1 MTPAEFQQIA
11 STLPLQPGIY
21 QYYDAKG
28 ELLYVGKAKQIRKRV
43 SSYFSKQ
50 ADNQKTIELVKR
62 IASIRFT
69 IVDSEQ
75 DAFLLENSLIKEYQP
90 RYNIN
95 LKDDKTYPFIVIRK
109 EPFARIFLTRKKSKD
124 GSTYLGPYTS
134 IHQLR
139 ELLEFIRQTI
149 PLRTCSLDLSAGK
162 ITRGKYKVCLEYHLG
177 NCKGPCEGLQTATD
191 YERDLQQAAYILK
204 GELNPVIRHLEEQMK
219 EAARQLAYEQAA
231 QLKKKIDYLRQYRS
245 RSVVANARTP
255 DLDIFS
261 ISHDKKAFVN
271 YLMLRNG
278 AIVQSHTLEAELKL
292 NERPEEIL
300 SFAVA
305 RLRHGFES
313 QAKEIV
319 VPFVIDHPDPAVK
332 ITIPRGG
339 DRKKL
344 LELSQKNAT
353 YFIAEQR
360 KRERLQLDKKLIEP
374 DKLLLELQ
382 QDLQLASLP
391 VHIECFDNS
400 NFQGSYP
407 VSAMVCFKNAEPSKK
422 DYRKFN
428 IETVQGINDF
438 ASMKEAV
445 YRRYK
450 RQQEEQQSLPQLVI
464 IDGGKGQ
471 LSAAMEAITELGLQG
486 SMTLVGL
493 AKSQEEL
500 FFTGDS
506 EPLRLPYQSNSL
518 LLIRRIRDEVHR
530 FGVTFHRQQ
539 RSRGTF
545 KNQLQEVP
553 GIGAQTATQL
563 LQHFR
568 SVNNLLK
575 ASPEELAAVVGKTKA
590 DKIKGYFTNT
600 GADN

>member
-1 MTPAEFQQIA
+1 MTLAEFQQIA
-11 STLPLQPGIY
+11 PTLPLQPGIY

-50 ADNQKTIELVKR
+50 PDNLKTAELVKR
-62 IASIRFT
+62 IAQIRFT

-109 EPFARIFLTRKKSKD
+109 EPFARIFLTRKKIKD

-134 IHQLR
+134 VHQLR

-149 PLRTCSLDLSAGK
+149 PLRTCNLDLRPAK
-162 ITRGKYKVCLEYHLG
+162 VARGKYKVCLEYHLG
-177 NCKGPCEGLQTATD
+177 NCKGPCEGLQTPQQ
-191 YERDLQQAAYILK
+191 YEQDLQQASHILK
-204 GELNPVIRHLEEQMK
+204 GELAPVIRHLEEQMK
-219 EAARQLAYEQAA
+219 EFAATLAYEQAA

-245 RSVVANARTP
+245 RSVIANARTP

-278 AIVQSHTLEAELKL
+278 AIVQSHTIEAELKL
-292 NERPEEIL
+292 NESPEEVL
-300 SFAVA
+300 AFAA
-305 RLRHGFES
+305 AQLRDRFES
-313 QAKEIV
+313 KVTEIV
-319 VPFVIDHPDPAVK
+319 VPVAIDYPDSEV
-332 ITIPRGG
+332 TVTVPRSG

-344 LELSQKNAT
+344 LELSQKNAA

-360 KRERLQLDKKLIEP
+360 KRERLQLDKKIVDTE
-374 DKLLLELQ
+374 KLLLDLQ
-382 QDLQLASLP
+382 QDLQLSSLP

-407 VSAMVCFKNAEPSKK
+407 VSAMVCFKNAAPSKK

-450 RQQEEQQSLPQLVI
+450 RQKEEQYPLPQLVI

-486 SMTLVGL
+486 TMTLVGL
-493 AKSQEEL
+493 AKNQEEL

-530 FGVTFHRQQ
+530 FGVNFHRKQ
-539 RSRGTF
+539 RSKGAF

-553 GIGAQTATQL
+553 GIGAQTATEL

-568 SVNNLLK
+568 SVNNMLK
-575 ASPEELAAVVGKTKA
+575 ASSEELAAVVGKVKA
-590 DKIKGYFTNT
+590 NKIKAYFSNT
-600 GADN
+600 Q

>member
-1 MTPAEFQQIA
+1 MTLAEFQLIA
-11 STLPLQPGIY
+11 PTLPLQPGIY
-21 QYYDAKG
+21 QYYDARG

-50 ADNQKTIELVKR
+50 PDNQKTIELVKK
-62 IASIRFT
+62 IATIRFT

-75 DAFLLENSLIKEYQP
+75 DAFLLENSLIKECQP

-109 EPFARIFLTRKKSKD
+109 EPFARIFLTRKKIKD

-134 IHQLR
+134 VHQLR

-149 PLRTCSLDLSAGK
+149 PLRTCTLDLSPAK
-162 ITRGKYKVCLEYHLG
+162 IARSKYKVCLEYHLG
-177 NCKGPCEGLQTATD
+177 NCKGPCEGLQTPLA
-191 YERDLQQAAYILK
+191 YEQDLQQAAHILK
-204 GELNPVIRHLEEQMK
+204 GELTPVIRHLEEQMT
-219 EAARQLAYEQAA
+219 AAAQRLAFEQAA
-231 QLKKKIDYLRQYRS
+231 YLKKKIDYLRQYRS

-261 ISHDKKAFVN
+261 VSHDKKAFVN

-292 NERPEEIL
+292 NESPTEIL

-305 RLRHGFES
+305 RLRDRFES

-319 VPFVIDHPDPAVK
+319 VPFVIDYPEKEVK
-332 ITIPRGG
+332 ITVPRSG

-344 LELSQKNAT
+344 LELSQKNAA

-360 KRERLQLDKKLIEP
+360 KRERLQLDKKIVDTE
-374 DKLLLELQ
+374 KLLIDLQ
-382 QDLQLASLP
+382 QDLQLSSLP

-422 DYRKFN
+422 DYRTFN
-428 IETVQGINDF
+428 IETVKGINDF

-450 RQQEEQQSLPQLVI
+450 RQQEESQPLPQLVI

-471 LSAAMEAITELGLQG
+471 LSAAMEAITALGLQG

-493 AKSQEEL
+493 AKNQEEL

-530 FGVTFHRQQ
+530 FGVNFHRKQ
-539 RSRGTF
+539 RSKGTF
-545 KNQLQEVP
+545 KNQLQEIP
-553 GIGAQTATQL
+553 GIGAQTATEL

-568 SVNNLLK
+568 SVNNMLK
-575 ASPEELAAVVGKTKA
+575 ASLEELTAVVGKTKA
-590 DKIKGYFTNT
+590 AKINAYFTDLA
-600 GADN
+600 G

>member
-1 MTPAEFQQIA
+1 MTLAEFQQIA
-11 STLPLQPGIY
+11 PTLPLQPGIY

-50 ADNQKTIELVKR
+50 PDNLKTAELVKR
-62 IASIRFT
+62 IAQIRFT

-75 DAFLLENSLIKEYQP
+75 DAFLLENSLIKESQP

-109 EPFARIFLTRKKSKD
+109 EPFARIFLTRKKIKD

-134 IHQLR
+134 VHQLR

-149 PLRTCSLDLSAGK
+149 PLRTCNLDLRPAK
-162 ITRGKYKVCLEYHLG
+162 VARGKYKVCLEYHLG
-177 NCKGPCEGLQTATD
+177 NCKGPCEGLQTPQQ
-191 YERDLQQAAYILK
+191 YEKDLQQASHILK
-204 GELNPVIRHLEEQMK
+204 GELAPVIRHLEEQMK
-219 EAARQLAYEQAA
+219 ECAATLAYEQAA

-245 RSVVANARTP
+245 RSVIANARTP

-278 AIVQSHTLEAELKL
+278 AIVQSHTIEAELKL
-292 NERPEEIL
+292 NESPEEVL
-300 SFAVA
+300 AFAA
-305 RLRHGFES
+305 AQLRDRFES
-313 QAKEIV
+313 MVTEIV
-319 VPFVIDHPDPAVK
+319 VPVAIDYPDSEV
-332 ITIPRGG
+332 TVTVPRSG

-344 LELSQKNAT
+344 LELSQKNAA

-360 KRERLQLDKKLIEP
+360 KRERLQLDKKIVDTE
-374 DKLLLELQ
+374 KLLLDLQ
-382 QDLQLASLP
+382 QDLQLSSLP

-407 VSAMVCFKNAEPSKK
+407 VSAMVCFKNAAPSKK

-450 RQQEEQQSLPQLVI
+450 RQKEEQHPLPQLVI

-486 SMTLVGL
+486 TMTLVGL
-493 AKSQEEL
+493 AKNQEEL

-530 FGVTFHRQQ
+530 FGVNFHRKQ
-539 RSRGTF
+539 RSKGTF

-553 GIGAQTATQL
+553 GIGAQTATEL

-568 SVNNLLK
+568 SVNNMLK
-575 ASPEELAAVVGKTKA
+575 ASSEELAAVVGKVKA
-590 DKIKGYFTNT
+590 NKIKAYFSNT
-600 GADN
+600 P

>member
-1 MTPAEFQQIA
+1 MTLAEFQQIA
-11 STLPLQPGIY
+11 PTLPLQPGIY

-50 ADNQKTIELVKR
+50 PDNLKTAELVKR
-62 IASIRFT
+62 IVQIRFT

-109 EPFARIFLTRKKSKD
+109 EPFARIFLTRKKIKD

-134 IHQLR
+134 VHQLR

-149 PLRTCSLDLSAGK
+149 PLRTCNLDLRPAK
-162 ITRGKYKVCLEYHLG
+162 VARGKYKVCLEYHLG
-177 NCKGPCEGLQTATD
+177 NCKGPCEGLQSPQQYD
-191 YERDLQQAAYILK
+191 QDLQQASHILK
-204 GELNPVIRHLEEQMK
+204 GELAPVIRNLEEQMK
-219 EAARQLAYEQAA
+219 EFAATLAYEQAA

-245 RSVVANARTP
+245 RSVIANARTP

-278 AIVQSHTLEAELKL
+278 AIVQSHTIEAELKL
-292 NERPEEIL
+292 NESPEEVL
-300 SFAVA
+300 AFAA
-305 RLRHGFES
+305 AQLRDRFES
-313 QAKEIV
+313 KVTEIV
-319 VPFVIDHPDPAVK
+319 VPVAIDYPDSEV
-332 ITIPRGG
+332 TVTVPRSG

-344 LELSQKNAT
+344 LELSQKNAA

-360 KRERLQLDKKLIEP
+360 KRERLQLDKKIVDTE
-374 DKLLLELQ
+374 KLLLDLQ
-382 QDLQLASLP
+382 QDLQLSSLP

-407 VSAMVCFKNAEPSKK
+407 VSAMVCFKNAAPSKK

-450 RQQEEQQSLPQLVI
+450 RQKEEQHPLPQLVI

-486 SMTLVGL
+486 TMTLVGL
-493 AKSQEEL
+493 AKNQEEL

-530 FGVTFHRQQ
+530 FGVNFHRKQ
-539 RSRGTF
+539 RSKGTF

-553 GIGAQTATQL
+553 GIGAQTATEL

-568 SVNNLLK
+568 SVNNMLK
-575 ASPEELAAVVGKTKA
+575 ASSEELAAVVGKVKA
-590 DKIKGYFTNT
+590 NKIKAYFSNT
-600 GADN
+600 P

>member
-1 MTPAEFQQIA
+1 MTLAEFQQIA
-11 STLPLQPGIY
+11 PTLPLQPGIY

-50 ADNQKTIELVKR
+50 PDNLKTAELVKR
-62 IASIRFT
+62 IAQIRFT

-109 EPFARIFLTRKKSKD
+109 EPFARIFLTRKKIKD

-134 IHQLR
+134 VHQLR

-149 PLRTCSLDLSAGK
+149 PLRTCNLDLRPAK
-162 ITRGKYKVCLEYHLG
+162 VARGKYKVCLEYHLG
-177 NCKGPCEGLQTATD
+177 NCKGPCEGLQTPQQ
-191 YERDLQQAAYILK
+191 YEQDLQQASHILK
-204 GELNPVIRHLEEQMK
+204 GELAPVIRHLEEQMK
-219 EAARQLAYEQAA
+219 EFAATLAYEQAA

-245 RSVVANARTP
+245 RSVIANARTP

-278 AIVQSHTLEAELKL
+278 AIVQSHTIEAELKL
-292 NERPEEIL
+292 NESPEEVL
-300 SFAVA
+300 AFAA
-305 RLRHGFES
+305 AQLRDRFES
-313 QAKEIV
+313 KVTEIV
-319 VPFVIDHPDPAVK
+319 VPVAIDYPDSEV
-332 ITIPRGG
+332 TVTVPRSG

-344 LELSQKNAT
+344 LELSQKNAA

-360 KRERLQLDKKLIEP
+360 KRERLQLDKKIVDTE
-374 DKLLLELQ
+374 KLLLDLQ
-382 QDLQLASLP
+382 QDLQLSSLP

-407 VSAMVCFKNAEPSKK
+407 VSAMVCFKNAAPSKK

-450 RQQEEQQSLPQLVI
+450 RQKEEQHPLPQLVI

-486 SMTLVGL
+486 TMTLVGL
-493 AKSQEEL
+493 AKNQEEL

-518 LLIRRIRDEVHR
+518 LLIRKIRDEVHR
-530 FGVTFHRQQ
+530 FGVNFHRKQ
-539 RSRGTF
+539 RSKGAF

-553 GIGAQTATQL
+553 GIGAQTATEL

-568 SVNNLLK
+568 SVNNMLK
-575 ASPEELAAVVGKTKA
+575 ASSEELAAVVGKVKA
-590 DKIKGYFTNT
+590 NKIKAYFSNT
-600 GADN
+600 Q

>member
-1 MTPAEFQQIA
+1 MTLAEFQQIA
-11 STLPLQPGIY
+11 PTLPLQPGIY

-50 ADNQKTIELVKR
+50 PDNLKTAELVKR
-62 IASIRFT
+62 IAQIRFT

-109 EPFARIFLTRKKSKD
+109 EPFARIFLTRKKIKD

-134 IHQLR
+134 VHQLR

-149 PLRTCSLDLSAGK
+149 PLRTCNLDLRPAK
-162 ITRGKYKVCLEYHLG
+162 VARGKYKVCLEYHLG
-177 NCKGPCEGLQTATD
+177 NCKGPCEGLQTPQQ
-191 YERDLQQAAYILK
+191 YEQDLQQASHILK
-204 GELNPVIRHLEEQMK
+204 GELAPVIRHLEEQMK
-219 EAARQLAYEQAA
+219 EFAATLAYEQAA

-245 RSVVANARTP
+245 RSVIANARTP

-278 AIVQSHTLEAELKL
+278 AIVQSHTIEAELKL
-292 NERPEEIL
+292 NESPEEVL
-300 SFAVA
+300 AFAA
-305 RLRHGFES
+305 AQLRDRFES
-313 QAKEIV
+313 KVTEIV
-319 VPFVIDHPDPAVK
+319 VPVAIDYPDSEV
-332 ITIPRGG
+332 TVTVPRSG

-344 LELSQKNAT
+344 LELSQKNAA

-360 KRERLQLDKKLIEP
+360 KRERLQLDKKIVDTE
-374 DKLLLELQ
+374 KLLLDLQ
-382 QDLQLASLP
+382 QDLQLSSLP

-407 VSAMVCFKNAEPSKK
+407 VSAMVCFKNAAPSKK

-450 RQQEEQQSLPQLVI
+450 RQKEEQHPLPQLVI

-486 SMTLVGL
+486 TMTLVGL
-493 AKSQEEL
+493 AKNQEEL

-530 FGVTFHRQQ
+530 FGVNFHRKQ
-539 RSRGTF
+539 RSKGTF

-553 GIGAQTATQL
+553 GIGAQTATEL

-568 SVNNLLK
+568 SVNNMLK
-575 ASPEELAAVVGKTKA
+575 ASSEELAAVVGKVKA
-590 DKIKGYFTNT
+590 NKIKAYFSNT
-600 GADN
+600 Q

>member
-1 MTPAEFQQIA
+1 MTLAEFQQIA
-11 STLPLQPGIY
+11 PTLPLQPGIY

-50 ADNQKTIELVKR
+50 PDNLKTVELVKR
-62 IASIRFT
+62 IAQIRFT

-134 IHQLR
+134 VHQLR

-149 PLRTCSLDLSAGK
+149 PLRTCNLDLRPAK
-162 ITRGKYKVCLEYHLG
+162 VARGKYKVCLEYHLG
-177 NCKGPCEGLQTATD
+177 NCKGPCEGLQTPQQ
-191 YERDLQQAAYILK
+191 YEQDLQQASHILK
-204 GELNPVIRHLEEQMK
+204 GELAPVIRHLEEQMK
-219 EAARQLAYEQAA
+219 EFAATLAYEQAA

-245 RSVVANARTP
+245 RSVIANARTP

-278 AIVQSHTLEAELKL
+278 AIVQSHTIEAELKL
-292 NERPEEIL
+292 NESPEEVL
-300 SFAVA
+300 AFAA
-305 RLRHGFES
+305 AQLRDRFES
-313 QAKEIV
+313 KVTEIV
-319 VPFVIDHPDPAVK
+319 VPVAIDYPDSEV
-332 ITIPRGG
+332 TVTVPRSG

-344 LELSQKNAT
+344 LELSQKNAA

-360 KRERLQLDKKLIEP
+360 KRERLQLDKKIVDTE
-374 DKLLLELQ
+374 KLLLDLQ
-382 QDLQLASLP
+382 QDLQLSSLP

-407 VSAMVCFKNAEPSKK
+407 VSAMVCFKNAAPSKK

-450 RQQEEQQSLPQLVI
+450 RQKEEQHPLPQLVI

-486 SMTLVGL
+486 TMTLVGL
-493 AKSQEEL
+493 AKNQEEL

-530 FGVTFHRQQ
+530 FGVNFHRKQ
-539 RSRGTF
+539 RSKGTF

-553 GIGAQTATQL
+553 GIGAQTATEL

-568 SVNNLLK
+568 SVNNMLK
-575 ASPEELAAVVGKTKA
+575 ASSEELAAVVGKVKA
-590 DKIKGYFTNT
+590 NKIKAYFSTT
-600 GADN
+600 Q

>member
-1 MTPAEFQQIA
+1 MTLAEFQQIA
-11 STLPLQPGIY
+11 PTLPLQPGIY

-50 ADNQKTIELVKR
+50 PDNLKTAELVKR
-62 IASIRFT
+62 IAQIRFT

-109 EPFARIFLTRKKSKD
+109 EPFARIFLTRKKIKD

-134 IHQLR
+134 VHQLR

-149 PLRTCSLDLSAGK
+149 PLRTCNLDLRPAK
-162 ITRGKYKVCLEYHLG
+162 VVRGKYKVCLEYHLG
-177 NCKGPCEGLQTATD
+177 NCKGPCEGLQTPQQ
-191 YERDLQQAAYILK
+191 YEQDLQQASHILK
-204 GELNPVIRHLEEQMK
+204 GELAPVIRHLEEQMK
-219 EAARQLAYEQAA
+219 EFAATLAYEQAA

-245 RSVVANARTP
+245 RSVIANARTP

-278 AIVQSHTLEAELKL
+278 AIVQSHTIEAELKL
-292 NERPEEIL
+292 NESPEEVL
-300 SFAVA
+300 AFAA
-305 RLRHGFES
+305 AQLRDRFES
-313 QAKEIV
+313 KVTEIV
-319 VPFVIDHPDPAVK
+319 VPVAIDYPDSEV
-332 ITIPRGG
+332 TVTVPRSG

-344 LELSQKNAT
+344 LELSQKNAA

-360 KRERLQLDKKLIEP
+360 KRERLQLDKKIVDTE
-374 DKLLLELQ
+374 KLLLDLQ
-382 QDLQLASLP
+382 QDLQLSSLP

-407 VSAMVCFKNAEPSKK
+407 VSAMICFKNAAPSKK

-450 RQQEEQQSLPQLVI
+450 RQKEEQHPLPQLVI

-486 SMTLVGL
+486 TMTLVGL
-493 AKSQEEL
+493 AKNQEEL

-530 FGVTFHRQQ
+530 FGVNFHRKQ
-539 RSRGTF
+539 RSKGTF

-553 GIGAQTATQL
+553 GIGAQTATEL

-568 SVNNLLK
+568 SVNNMLK
-575 ASPEELAAVVGKTKA
+575 ASSEELAAVVGKVKA
-590 DKIKGYFTNT
+590 NKIKAYFSNT
-600 GADN
+600 Q

>member
-1 MTPAEFQQIA
+1 MTLAEFQQIA
-11 STLPLQPGIY
+11 PTLPLQPGIY

-50 ADNQKTIELVKR
+50 PDNLKTVELVKR
-62 IASIRFT
+62 IAQIRFT

-134 IHQLR
+134 VHQLR

-149 PLRTCSLDLSAGK
+149 PLRTCNLDLRPAK
-162 ITRGKYKVCLEYHLG
+162 VARGKYKVCLEYHLG
-177 NCKGPCEGLQTATD
+177 NCKGPCEGLQSPQQ
-191 YERDLQQAAYILK
+191 YEQDLQQASHILK
-204 GELNPVIRHLEEQMK
+204 GELAPVIRHLEEQMK
-219 EAARQLAYEQAA
+219 EFAATLAYEQAA

-245 RSVVANARTP
+245 RSVIANARTP

-278 AIVQSHTLEAELKL
+278 AIVQSHTIEAELKL
-292 NERPEEIL
+292 NESPEEVL
-300 SFAVA
+300 AFAA
-305 RLRHGFES
+305 AQLRDRFES
-313 QAKEIV
+313 KVTEIV
-319 VPFVIDHPDPAVK
+319 VPVAIDYPDSEV
-332 ITIPRGG
+332 TVTVPRSG

-344 LELSQKNAT
+344 LELSQKNAA

-360 KRERLQLDKKLIEP
+360 KRERLQLDKKIVDTE
-374 DKLLLELQ
+374 KLLLDLQ
-382 QDLQLASLP
+382 QDLQLSSLP

-407 VSAMVCFKNAEPSKK
+407 VSAMVCFKNAAPSKK

-450 RQQEEQQSLPQLVI
+450 RQKEEQHPLPQLVI

-486 SMTLVGL
+486 TMTLVGL
-493 AKSQEEL
+493 AKNQEEL

-530 FGVTFHRQQ
+530 FGVNFHRKQ
-539 RSRGTF
+539 RSKGTF

-553 GIGAQTATQL
+553 GIGAQTATEL
-563 LQHFR
+563 LQYFR
-568 SVNNLLK
+568 SVNNMLK
-575 ASPEELAAVVGKTKA
+575 ASSEELAAVVGKVKA
-590 DKIKGYFTNT
+590 NKIKAYFSTT
-600 GADN
+600 Q

>member
-1 MTPAEFQQIA
+1 MTLAEFQQIA
-11 STLPLQPGIY
+11 PTLPLQPGIY

-50 ADNQKTIELVKR
+50 PDNLKTVELVKR
-62 IASIRFT
+62 IAQIRFT

-134 IHQLR
+134 VHQLR

-149 PLRTCSLDLSAGK
+149 PLRTCNLDLRPAK
-162 ITRGKYKVCLEYHLG
+162 VARGKYKVCLEYHLG
-177 NCKGPCEGLQTATD
+177 NCKGPCEGLQSPQQ
-191 YERDLQQAAYILK
+191 YEQDLQQASHILK
-204 GELNPVIRHLEEQMK
+204 GELAPVIRHLEEQMK
-219 EAARQLAYEQAA
+219 EFAATLAYEQAA

-245 RSVVANARTP
+245 RSVIANARTP

-278 AIVQSHTLEAELKL
+278 AIVQSHTIEAELKL
-292 NERPEEIL
+292 NESPEEVL
-300 SFAVA
+300 AFAA
-305 RLRHGFES
+305 AQLRDRFES
-313 QAKEIV
+313 KVTEIV
-319 VPFVIDHPDPAVK
+319 VPVAIDYPDSEV
-332 ITIPRGG
+332 TVTVPRSG

-344 LELSQKNAT
+344 LELSQKNAA

-360 KRERLQLDKKLIEP
+360 KRERLQLDKKIVDTE
-374 DKLLLELQ
+374 KLLLDLQ
-382 QDLQLASLP
+382 QDLQLSSLP

-407 VSAMVCFKNAEPSKK
+407 VSAMVCFKNAAPSKK

-450 RQQEEQQSLPQLVI
+450 RQKEEQHPLPQLVI

-486 SMTLVGL
+486 TMTLVGL
-493 AKSQEEL
+493 AKNQEEL

-530 FGVTFHRQQ
+530 FGVNFHRKQ
-539 RSRGTF
+539 RSKGTF

-553 GIGAQTATQL
+553 GIGAQTATEL

-568 SVNNLLK
+568 SVNNMLK
-575 ASPEELAAVVGKTKA
+575 ASSEELAAVVGKVKA
-590 DKIKGYFTNT
+590 NKIKAYFSNT
-600 GADN
+600 Q

>member
-1 MTPAEFQQIA
+1 MTLAEFQQIA
-11 STLPLQPGIY
+11 PTLPLQPGIY
-21 QYYDAKG
+21 QYYDTNGA
-28 ELLYVGKAKQIRKRV
+28 LLYVGKAKQIRKRV

-50 ADNQKTIELVKR
+50 QDNQKTIELVKR
-62 IASIRFT
+62 IATIRFT

-109 EPFARIFLTRKKSKD
+109 ESFARIFLTRKKIKD

-134 IHQLR
+134 VHQLR
-139 ELLEFIRQTI
+139 ELLEFIKQTI
-149 PLRTCSLDLSAGK
+149 PLRTCSLDLSPAK
-162 ITRGKYKVCLEYHLG
+162 IARRKYKVCLEYHLG
-177 NCKGPCEGLQTATD
+177 NCKGPCEGLQSAQD
-191 YERDLQQAAYILK
+191 YASDLQQAAHILK
-204 GELNPVIRHLEEQMK
+204 GELSPVIRFLEAQMK
-219 EAARQLAYEQAA
+219 QASQQLAFEQAA
-231 QLKKKIDYLRQYRS
+231 HLKKKIDYLRQYRS
-245 RSVVANARTP
+245 RSVIANARTP

-261 ISHDKKAFVN
+261 ISQEKKAFVN

-278 AIVQSHTLEAELKL
+278 AIVQSHTIEAERKL
-292 NERPEEIL
+292 DESPEEIL
-300 SFAVA
+300 SFAA
-305 RLRHGFES
+305 AMLRDRFES

-319 VPFVIDHPDPAVK
+319 VPFAIDYPDSTVK
-332 ITIPRGG
+332 ITLPRSG

-360 KRERLQLDKKLIEP
+360 KRERLQLDKKII
-374 DKLLLELQ
+374 DTDRLLLELQ
-382 QDLQLASLP
+382 QDLQLSSLP
-391 VHIECFDNS
+391 LHIECFDNS

-407 VSAMVCFKNAEPSKK
+407 VSAMVCFKNAAPSKK

-450 RQQEEQQSLPQLVI
+450 RQQAEQQPLPQLVI

-471 LSAAMEAITELGLQG
+471 LSAAMEAVTELGLQG

-493 AKSQEEL
+493 AKNQEEL

-530 FGVTFHRQQ
+530 FGVNFHRKQ
-539 RSRGTF
+539 RSKGTF
-545 KNQLQEVP
+545 KNQLQEIP
-553 GIGAQTATQL
+553 GIGAQTATDL
-563 LQHFR
+563 LHHFR
-568 SVNNLLK
+568 SVNNIQK
-575 ASPEELAAVVGKTKA
+575 ASVEELTVVAGKVKA
-590 DKIKGYFTNT
+590 HKIKAYFANT
-600 GADN
+600 RS

>member
-1 MTPAEFQQIA
+1 MTLAEFQQIA
-11 STLPLQPGIY
+11 PTLPLQPGIY

-50 ADNQKTIELVKR
+50 PDNLKTVELVKR
-62 IASIRFT
+62 IAQIRFT

-75 DAFLLENSLIKEYQP
+75 DAFLLENSLIKESQP

-109 EPFARIFLTRKKSKD
+109 EPFARIFLTRKKIKD

-134 IHQLR
+134 VHQLR

-149 PLRTCSLDLSAGK
+149 PLRTCNLDLRSAK
-162 ITRGKYKVCLEYHLG
+162 VARGKYKVCLEYHLG
-177 NCKGPCEGLQTATD
+177 NCKGPCEGLQTPQQ
-191 YERDLQQAAYILK
+191 YEQDLQQASHILK
-204 GELNPVIRHLEEQMK
+204 GELAPVIRHLEEQMK
-219 EAARQLAYEQAA
+219 ECAATLAYEQAA

-245 RSVVANARTP
+245 RSVIANTRTP

-278 AIVQSHTLEAELKL
+278 AIVQSHTIEAELKL
-292 NERPEEIL
+292 NESPEEVL
-300 SFAVA
+300 AFAA
-305 RLRHGFES
+305 AQLRDRFES
-313 QAKEIV
+313 KVTEIV
-319 VPFVIDHPDPAVK
+319 VPIAIDYPDSEV
-332 ITIPRGG
+332 TVTVPRSG

-344 LELSQKNAT
+344 LELSQKNAA

-360 KRERLQLDKKLIEP
+360 KRERLQLDKKIVDTE
-374 DKLLLELQ
+374 KLLLDLQ
-382 QDLQLASLP
+382 QDLQLSSLP

-407 VSAMVCFKNAEPSKK
+407 VSAMVCFKNAAPSKK

-450 RQQEEQQSLPQLVI
+450 RQKEEQHPLPQLVI

-486 SMTLVGL
+486 TMTLVGL
-493 AKSQEEL
+493 AKNQEEL

-530 FGVTFHRQQ
+530 FGVNFHRKQ
-539 RSRGTF
+539 RSKGAF

-553 GIGAQTATQL
+553 GIGAQTATEL

-568 SVNNLLK
+568 SVNNMLK
-575 ASPEELAAVVGKTKA
+575 ASSEELAAVVGKVKA
-590 DKIKGYFTNT
+590 NKIKAYFSNT
-600 GADN
+600 P

>member
-1 MTPAEFQQIA
+1 MTLAEFQQIA
-11 STLPLQPGIY
+11 PTLPLQPGIY

-50 ADNQKTIELVKR
+50 PDNLKTAELVKR
-62 IASIRFT
+62 IVQIRFT

-109 EPFARIFLTRKKSKD
+109 EPFARIFLTRKKIKD

-134 IHQLR
+134 VHQLR

-149 PLRTCSLDLSAGK
+149 PLRTCNLDLRPAK
-162 ITRGKYKVCLEYHLG
+162 VARGKYKVCLEYHLG
-177 NCKGPCEGLQTATD
+177 NCKGPCEGLQTPQQ
-191 YERDLQQAAYILK
+191 YEQDLQQASHILK
-204 GELNPVIRHLEEQMK
+204 GELAPVIRHLEEQMK
-219 EAARQLAYEQAA
+219 EFAATLAYEQAA

-245 RSVVANARTP
+245 RSVIANARTP

-278 AIVQSHTLEAELKL
+278 AIVQSHTIEAELKL
-292 NERPEEIL
+292 NESPEEVL
-300 SFAVA
+300 AFAA
-305 RLRHGFES
+305 AQLRDRFES
-313 QAKEIV
+313 KVTEIV
-319 VPFVIDHPDPAVK
+319 VPVAIDYPDSEV
-332 ITIPRGG
+332 TVTVPRSG

-344 LELSQKNAT
+344 LELSQKNAA

-360 KRERLQLDKKLIEP
+360 KRERLQLDKKIVDTE
-374 DKLLLELQ
+374 KLLLDLQ
-382 QDLQLASLP
+382 QDLQLSSLP

-407 VSAMVCFKNAEPSKK
+407 VSAMVCFKNAAPSKK

-450 RQQEEQQSLPQLVI
+450 RQKEEQHPLPQLVI

-486 SMTLVGL
+486 TMTLVGL
-493 AKSQEEL
+493 AKNQEEL

-530 FGVTFHRQQ
+530 FGVNFHRKQ
-539 RSRGTF
+539 RSKGTF

-553 GIGAQTATQL
+553 GIGAQTATEL

-568 SVNNLLK
+568 SVNNMLK
-575 ASPEELAAVVGKTKA
+575 ASSEELAAVVGKVKA
-590 DKIKGYFTNT
+590 NKIKAYFSNT
-600 GADN
+600 Q

>member
-1 MTPAEFQQIA
+1 MTLAEFQQIA
-11 STLPLQPGIY
+11 PTLPLQPGIY

-50 ADNQKTIELVKR
+50 PDNLKTVELVKR
-62 IASIRFT
+62 IAQIRFT

-134 IHQLR
+134 VHQLR

-149 PLRTCSLDLSAGK
+149 PLRTCNLDLRPAK
-162 ITRGKYKVCLEYHLG
+162 VARGKYKVCLEYHLG
-177 NCKGPCEGLQTATD
+177 NCKGPCEGLQSPQQ
-191 YERDLQQAAYILK
+191 YEQDLQQASHILK
-204 GELNPVIRHLEEQMK
+204 GELAPVIRHLEEQMK
-219 EAARQLAYEQAA
+219 EFAATLAYEQAA

-245 RSVVANARTP
+245 RSVIANARTP

-278 AIVQSHTLEAELKL
+278 AIVQSHTIEAELKL
-292 NERPEEIL
+292 NESPEEVL
-300 SFAVA
+300 AFAA
-305 RLRHGFES
+305 AQLRDRFES
-313 QAKEIV
+313 RVTEIV
-319 VPFVIDHPDPAVK
+319 VPVAIDYPDVEV
-332 ITIPRGG
+332 TVTVPRSG

-344 LELSQKNAT
+344 LELSQKNAA

-360 KRERLQLDKKLIEP
+360 KRERLQLDKKIVDTE
-374 DKLLLELQ
+374 KLLLDLQ
-382 QDLQLASLP
+382 QDLQLSSLP

-407 VSAMVCFKNAEPSKK
+407 VSAMVCFKNAAPSKK

-450 RQQEEQQSLPQLVI
+450 RQKEEQHPLPQLVI

-486 SMTLVGL
+486 TMTLVGL
-493 AKSQEEL
+493 AKNQEEL

-530 FGVTFHRQQ
+530 FGVNFHRKQ
-539 RSRGTF
+539 RSKGTF

-553 GIGAQTATQL
+553 GIGAQTATEL

-568 SVNNLLK
+568 SVNNMLK
-575 ASPEELAAVVGKTKA
+575 ASSEELAAVVGKVKA
-590 DKIKGYFTNT
+590 NKIKAYFSNT
-600 GADN
+600 Q

>member
-1 MTPAEFQQIA
+1 MTLAEFQQIA
-11 STLPLQPGIY
+11 PTLPLQPGIY

-50 ADNQKTIELVKR
+50 PDNLKTAELVKR
-62 IASIRFT
+62 IAQIRFT

-109 EPFARIFLTRKKSKD
+109 EPFARIFLTRKKIKD

-134 IHQLR
+134 VHQLR

-149 PLRTCSLDLSAGK
+149 PLRTCNLDLRPAK
-162 ITRGKYKVCLEYHLG
+162 VARGKYKVCLEYHLG
-177 NCKGPCEGLQTATD
+177 NCKGPCEGLQSPQQ
-191 YERDLQQAAYILK
+191 YEQDLQQASHILK
-204 GELNPVIRHLEEQMK
+204 GELAPVIRNLEEQMK
-219 EAARQLAYEQAA
+219 EFAATLAYEQAA

-245 RSVVANARTP
+245 RSVIANARTP

-278 AIVQSHTLEAELKL
+278 AIVQSHTIEAELKL
-292 NERPEEIL
+292 NESPEEVL
-300 SFAVA
+300 AFAA
-305 RLRHGFES
+305 AQLRDRFES
-313 QAKEIV
+313 KVTEIV
-319 VPFVIDHPDPAVK
+319 VPVAIDYPDSEV
-332 ITIPRGG
+332 TVTVPRSG

-344 LELSQKNAT
+344 LELSQKNAA

-360 KRERLQLDKKLIEP
+360 KRERLQLDKKIVDTE
-374 DKLLLELQ
+374 KLLLDLQ
-382 QDLQLASLP
+382 QDLQLSSLP

-407 VSAMVCFKNAEPSKK
+407 VSAMVCFKNAAPSKK

-450 RQQEEQQSLPQLVI
+450 RQKEEQHPLPQLVI

-486 SMTLVGL
+486 TMTLVGL
-493 AKSQEEL
+493 AKNQEEL

-530 FGVTFHRQQ
+530 FGVNFHRKQ
-539 RSRGTF
+539 RSKGTF

-553 GIGAQTATQL
+553 GIGAQTATEL

-568 SVNNLLK
+568 SVNNMLK
-575 ASPEELAAVVGKTKA
+575 ASSEELAAVVGKVKA
-590 DKIKGYFTNT
+590 NKIKAYFSNT
-600 GADN
+600 Q

>member
-1 MTPAEFQQIA
+1 MTLAEFQQIA
-11 STLPLQPGIY
+11 PTLPLQPGIY

-50 ADNQKTIELVKR
+50 PDNLKTAELVKR
-62 IASIRFT
+62 IAQIRFT

-134 IHQLR
+134 VHQLR

-149 PLRTCSLDLSAGK
+149 PLRTCNLDLRPAK
-162 ITRGKYKVCLEYHLG
+162 VARGKYKVCLEYHLG
-177 NCKGPCEGLQTATD
+177 NCKGPCEGLQSPQQYD
-191 YERDLQQAAYILK
+191 QDLQQASHILK
-204 GELNPVIRHLEEQMK
+204 GELAPVIRHLEEQMK
-219 EAARQLAYEQAA
+219 EFAATLAYEQAA

-245 RSVVANARTP
+245 RSVIANARTP

-278 AIVQSHTLEAELKL
+278 AIVQSHTIEAELKL
-292 NERPEEIL
+292 NESPEEVL
-300 SFAVA
+300 AFAA
-305 RLRHGFES
+305 AQLRDRFES
-313 QAKEIV
+313 KVTEIV
-319 VPFVIDHPDPAVK
+319 VPVAIDYPDSEV
-332 ITIPRGG
+332 TVTVPRSG

-344 LELSQKNAT
+344 LELSQKNAA

-360 KRERLQLDKKLIEP
+360 KRERLQLDKKIVDTE
-374 DKLLLELQ
+374 KLLLDLQ
-382 QDLQLASLP
+382 QDLQLSSLP

-407 VSAMVCFKNAEPSKK
+407 VSAMVCFKNAAPSKK

-450 RQQEEQQSLPQLVI
+450 RQKEEQHPLPQLVI

-486 SMTLVGL
+486 TMTLVGL
-493 AKSQEEL
+493 AKNQEEL

-530 FGVTFHRQQ
+530 FGVNFHRKQ
-539 RSRGTF
+539 RSKGTF

-553 GIGAQTATQL
+553 GIGAQTATEL

-568 SVNNLLK
+568 SVNNMLK
-575 ASPEELAAVVGKTKA
+575 ASSEELAAVVGKVKA
-590 DKIKGYFTNT
+590 NKIKAYFSNT
-600 GADN
+600 P

>member
-1 MTPAEFQQIA
+1 MTLAEFQQIA
-11 STLPLQPGIY
+11 PTLPLQPGIY

-50 ADNQKTIELVKR
+50 PDNLKTVELVKR
-62 IASIRFT
+62 IAQIRFT

-134 IHQLR
+134 VHQLR

-149 PLRTCSLDLSAGK
+149 PLRTCNLDLRPAK
-162 ITRGKYKVCLEYHLG
+162 VARGKYKVCLEYHLG
-177 NCKGPCEGLQTATD
+177 NCKGPCEGLQTPQQ
-191 YERDLQQAAYILK
+191 YEQDLQQASHILK
-204 GELNPVIRHLEEQMK
+204 GELAPVIHHLEEQMK
-219 EAARQLAYEQAA
+219 EFAATLAYEQAA

-245 RSVVANARTP
+245 RSVIANARTP

-278 AIVQSHTLEAELKL
+278 AIVQSHTIEAELKL
-292 NERPEEIL
+292 NESPEEVL
-300 SFAVA
+300 AFAA
-305 RLRHGFES
+305 AQLRDRFES
-313 QAKEIV
+313 KVTEIV
-319 VPFVIDHPDPAVK
+319 VPVAIDYPDVEV
-332 ITIPRGG
+332 TVTVPRSG

-344 LELSQKNAT
+344 LELSQKNAA

-360 KRERLQLDKKLIEP
+360 KRERLQLDKKIVDTE
-374 DKLLLELQ
+374 KLLLDLQ
-382 QDLQLASLP
+382 QDLQLSSLP

-407 VSAMVCFKNAEPSKK
+407 VSAMVCFKNAAPSKK

-450 RQQEEQQSLPQLVI
+450 RQKEEQHPLPQLVI

-486 SMTLVGL
+486 TMTLVGL
-493 AKSQEEL
+493 AKNQEEL

-530 FGVTFHRQQ
+530 FGVNFHRKQ
-539 RSRGTF
+539 RSKGTF

-553 GIGAQTATQL
+553 GIGAQTATEL
-563 LQHFR
+563 LQYFR
-568 SVNNLLK
+568 SVNNMLK
-575 ASPEELAAVVGKTKA
+575 ASSEELAAVVGKVKA
-590 DKIKGYFTNT
+590 NKIKAYFSTT
-600 GADN
+600 Q

>member
-1 MTPAEFQQIA
+1 MTLAEFQQIA
-11 STLPLQPGIY
+11 PTLPLQPGIY

-50 ADNQKTIELVKR
+50 PDNLKTAELVKR
-62 IASIRFT
+62 IAQIRFT

-109 EPFARIFLTRKKSKD
+109 EPFARIFLTRKKIKD

-134 IHQLR
+134 VHQLR

-149 PLRTCSLDLSAGK
+149 PLRTCNLDLRPAK
-162 ITRGKYKVCLEYHLG
+162 VARGKYKVCLEYHLG
-177 NCKGPCEGLQTATD
+177 NCKGPCEGLQTPQQ
-191 YERDLQQAAYILK
+191 YEQDLQQASHILK
-204 GELNPVIRHLEEQMK
+204 GELAPVIRHLEEQMK
-219 EAARQLAYEQAA
+219 EFAATLAYEQAA

-245 RSVVANARTP
+245 RSVIANARTP

-278 AIVQSHTLEAELKL
+278 AIVQSHTIEAELKL
-292 NERPEEIL
+292 NESPEEVL
-300 SFAVA
+300 AFAA
-305 RLRHGFES
+305 AQLRDRFES
-313 QAKEIV
+313 KVTEIV
-319 VPFVIDHPDPAVK
+319 VPVAIDYPDSEV
-332 ITIPRGG
+332 TVTVPRSG

-344 LELSQKNAT
+344 LELSQKNAA

-360 KRERLQLDKKLIEP
+360 KRERLQLDKKIVDTE
-374 DKLLLELQ
+374 KLLLDLQ
-382 QDLQLASLP
+382 QDLQLSSLP

-407 VSAMVCFKNAEPSKK
+407 VSAMVCFKNAAPSKK

-450 RQQEEQQSLPQLVI
+450 RQKEEQHPLPQLVI

-471 LSAAMEAITELGLQG
+471 LSAAMEAITALGLQG
-486 SMTLVGL
+486 TMTLVGL
-493 AKSQEEL
+493 AKNQEEL

-530 FGVTFHRQQ
+530 FGVNFHRKQ
-539 RSRGTF
+539 RSKGAF

-553 GIGAQTATQL
+553 GIGAQTATEL

-568 SVNNLLK
+568 SVNNMLK
-575 ASPEELAAVVGKTKA
+575 ASSEELAAVVGKVKA
-590 DKIKGYFTNT
+590 NKIKAYFSNT
-600 GADN
+600 Q

>member
-1 MTPAEFQQIA
+1 MTLTEFQQIA
-11 STLPLQPGIY
+11 PTLPLQPGIY

-50 ADNQKTIELVKR
+50 PDNLKTAELVKR
-62 IASIRFT
+62 ISTIRFT

-109 EPFARIFLTRKKSKD
+109 EPFARIFLTRKKIKD

-134 IHQLR
+134 VHQLR

-149 PLRTCSLDLSAGK
+149 PLRTCNLDLRAAK
-162 ITRGKYKVCLEYHLG
+162 VARGKYKVCLEYHLG
-177 NCKGPCEGLQTATD
+177 NCKGPCEGLQTPQE
-191 YERDLQQAAYILK
+191 YEQDLQQAANILK
-204 GELNPVIRHLEEQMK
+204 GDLAVVIRHLEERMK
-219 EAARQLAYEQAA
+219 ESAAKLAYEQAA
-231 QLKKKIDYLRQYRS
+231 LLKKKIDYLRQYRS
-245 RSVVANARTP
+245 RSVIANARTP

-261 ISHDKKAFVN
+261 ISQDKKAFVN

-278 AIVQSHTLEAELKL
+278 AIVQSHTIEAELKL
-292 NERPEEIL
+292 NESPEEIL
-300 SFAVA
+300 SFAA
-305 RLRHGFES
+305 AQLRDRFES
-313 QAKEIV
+313 KAPEIV
-319 VPFVIDHPDPAVK
+319 VPVAIDYPDQEV
-332 ITIPRGG
+332 TVTVPRSG

-344 LELSQKNAT
+344 LELSQKNTA

-360 KRERLQLDKKLIEP
+360 KRERLQLDKKIVDTE
-374 DKLLLELQ
+374 KLLLDLQ
-382 QDLQLASLP
+382 QDLQLSSLP

-407 VSAMVCFKNAEPSKK
+407 VSAMVCFKNAAPSKK

-428 IETVQGINDF
+428 IETVKGINDF

-450 RQQEEQQSLPQLVI
+450 RQQEERQPLPQLVI

-493 AKSQEEL
+493 AKNQEEL

-530 FGVTFHRQQ
+530 FGVNFHRKQ
-539 RSRGTF
+539 RSKGTF
-545 KNQLQEVP
+545 TNQLQEVP

-568 SVNNLLK
+568 SVNNILK
-575 ASPEELAAVVGKTKA
+575 ASPEELAAVVGKIKA
-590 DKIKGYFTNT
+590 NKIKAYFANT
-600 GADN
+600 R

>member
-1 MTPAEFQQIA
+1 MTLAEFQQIA
-11 STLPLQPGIY
+11 PTLPLQPGIY

-50 ADNQKTIELVKR
+50 PDNLKTVELVKR
-62 IASIRFT
+62 IAQIRFT

-109 EPFARIFLTRKKSKD
+109 EPFARIFLTRKKIKD

-134 IHQLR
+134 VHQLR

-149 PLRTCSLDLSAGK
+149 PLRTCNLDLRPAK
-162 ITRGKYKVCLEYHLG
+162 VARGKYKVCLEYHLG
-177 NCKGPCEGLQTATD
+177 NCKGPCEGLQTPQQ
-191 YERDLQQAAYILK
+191 YEQDLQQASHILK
-204 GELNPVIRHLEEQMK
+204 GELAPVIRHLEEQMK
-219 EAARQLAYEQAA
+219 EFAATLAYEQAA

-245 RSVVANARTP
+245 RSVIANARTP

-278 AIVQSHTLEAELKL
+278 AIVQSHTIEAELKL
-292 NERPEEIL
+292 NESPEEVL
-300 SFAVA
+300 AFAA
-305 RLRHGFES
+305 AQLRDRFES
-313 QAKEIV
+313 KVTEIV
-319 VPFVIDHPDPAVK
+319 VPVAIDYPDSEV
-332 ITIPRGG
+332 TVTVPRSG

-344 LELSQKNAT
+344 LELSQKNAA

-360 KRERLQLDKKLIEP
+360 KRERLQLDKKIVDTE
-374 DKLLLELQ
+374 KLLLDLQ
-382 QDLQLASLP
+382 QDLQLSSLP

-407 VSAMVCFKNAEPSKK
+407 VSAMVCFKNAAPSKK

-450 RQQEEQQSLPQLVI
+450 RQKEEQHPLPQLVI

-486 SMTLVGL
+486 TMTLVGL
-493 AKSQEEL
+493 AKNQEEL

-530 FGVTFHRQQ
+530 FGVNFHRKQ
-539 RSRGTF
+539 RSKGTF

-553 GIGAQTATQL
+553 GIGAQTATEL

-568 SVNNLLK
+568 SVNNMLK
-575 ASPEELAAVVGKTKA
+575 ASSEELAAVVGKVKA
-590 DKIKGYFTNT
+590 NKIKAYFSNT
-600 GADN
+600 Q

>member
-1 MTPAEFQQIA
+1 MKLAEFQQIA
-11 STLPLQPGIY
+11 PTLPLAPGIY
-21 QYYDAKG
+21 QYFDAKG
-28 ELLYVGKAKQIRKRV
+28 ELLYVGKAKLIRKRV
-43 SSYFSKQ
+43 SSYFSKK

-75 DAFLLENSLIKEYQP
+75 DAFLLENSLIKEWQP

-109 EPFARIFLTRKKSKD
+109 EPFSRIFLTRKKSKD

-134 IHQLR
+134 VHQLR
-139 ELLEFIRQTI
+139 ELMEFIRQTI
-149 PLRTCSLDLSAGK
+149 PLRTCNLDLHPTK
-162 ITRGKYKVCLEYHLG
+162 IAKGKYKVCLEYHLG
-177 NCKGPCEGLQTATD
+177 NCKGPCEGLQNAAE
-191 YERDLQQAAYILK
+191 YEQYLQQATLLLK
-204 GELNPVIRHLEEQMK
+204 GELMPVIRNLEQEMK
-219 EAARQLAYEQAA
+219 RAAQQLAYEQAA
-231 QLKKKIDYLRQYRS
+231 HLKKKIEYLRQYRS
-245 RSVVANARTP
+245 RSVIANARTP

-261 ISHDKKAFVN
+261 ISHEKKAFVN
-271 YLMLRNG
+271 FLMLRNG
-278 AIVQSHTLEAELKL
+278 AIVQSYTLEAEQKL
-292 NERPEEIL
+292 NESAEEIL
-300 SFAVA
+300 SFAIA
-305 RLRHGFES
+305 QLRDRFES
-313 QAKEIV
+313 RVNEIV
-319 VPFVIDHPDPAVK
+319 IPFAIDYPDKTVK
-332 ITIPRGG
+332 LTIPRSG

-344 LELSQKNAT
+344 LDLSQKNTAYQIT
-353 YFIAEQR
+353 EQR
-360 KRERLQLDKKLIEP
+360 KRERLQLDKKIVEP
-374 DKLLLELQ
+374 EKLLTELQ
-382 QDLQLASLP
+382 EDLQLSSLP

-407 VSAMVCFKNAEPSKK
+407 VSAMVCFKDAVPSKK

-450 RQQEEQQSLPQLVI
+450 RQRDEQQPLPQLVI

-493 AKSQEEL
+493 AKNQEEL
-500 FFTGDS
+500 FFSGDS

-518 LLIRRIRDEVHR
+518 LLVRRIRDEVHR
-530 FGVTFHRQQ
+530 FGVQFHRKQ
-539 RSRGTF
+539 RSKGTF

-568 SVNNLLK
+568 SIKNI
-575 ASPEELAAVVGKTKA
+575 LAAPHHEVEALVGKKKA
-590 DKIKGYFTNT
+590 QDIRSFFKS
-600 GADN
+600 